1 MILAKQLI
9 RSGTSIGANMEEADG
24 ASSKND
30 FINKVTI
37 ARKEARETVYW
48 LQLIKKAELVHHK
61 DNLLQLDDLIN
72 EAGEIK
78 LELAQ
83 SYCPCSISYKTHK
96 ILQLC
101 YDFKCVL
108 VCPVCE
114 KVVALFQ
121 QVSAEHL
128 NFKGGIYIF

>member
-1 MILAKQLI
+1 VQIQDRALEFGVGILKFSDKLPKTVGGAVLFKQLI

-24 ASSKND
+24 ASSKAD

-61 DNLLQLDDLIN
+61 DNLVQLDDLIN

-78 LELAQ
+78 
-83 SYCPCSISYKTHK
+83 K
-96 ILQLC
+96 
-101 YDFKCVL
+101 VL
-108 VCPVCE
+108 SAIINKARE
-114 KVVALFQ
+114 K
-121 QVSAEHL
+121 
-128 NFKGGIYIF
+128 KGY

>member
-78 LELAQ
+78 R
-83 SYCPCSISYKTHK
+83 
-96 ILQLC
+96 
-101 YDFKCVL
+101 VL
-108 VCPVCE
+108 SAIIIKARE
-114 KVVALFQ
+114 K
-121 QVSAEHL
+121 
-128 NFKGGIYIF
+128 KGY